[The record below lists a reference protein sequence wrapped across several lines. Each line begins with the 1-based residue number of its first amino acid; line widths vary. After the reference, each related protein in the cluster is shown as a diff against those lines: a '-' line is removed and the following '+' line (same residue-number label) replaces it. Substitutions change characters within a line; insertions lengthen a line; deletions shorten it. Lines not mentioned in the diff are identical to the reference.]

1 MKTRQ
6 EVSSQLS
13 IMAVI
18 LLVIIALFILVVL
31 GVDGKIIRGG
41 GVIAGGRRRLLQ
53 KPTSI
58 HFITDELTSSPRRRR
73 TTIINRGSTIL
84 ALHDWMSTAHQATQ
98 ATSLTPIDDD
108 DDDDEKSSTRS
119 EKWRSVDNKYAP
131 LASAVSSIIVQST
144 QNSRSVLFSPHDI
157 PRGGG
162 GNVVDDDDDEIS
174 NKEKGGRRSNKKRR
188 YNKPRKEEEHVSF
201 LINNEHGV
209 DSSPLEASATL
220 SNNVDTSLTF
230 SSCSDGEEKAPTVTK
245 LGSNNESRSGRKR
258 KRRIKQRQ
266 LQQQKEDDDVVVVDN
281 NFILSSSSSSDE
293 QQSTSSATAHD
304 DRVDT
309 NNDTNDASINPLSG
323 NDDIEEI
330 DYKNM
335 SGSSAYPTIPRT
347 KSRKKRRK
355 RIMNDDSKDG
365 GLAASSIDQ
374 LELEIDMMASSKL
387 ASQMQNN
394 AMSADVF
401 EQKVEAFKVEVRMM
415 ETIKNDE
422 HNISQTMPSIVDNS
436 IMNSDSSIVLPES
449 IIIPR
454 ADASNKASSV
464 IDDKELSTHDKE
476 AKLDSIVETDL
487 KGATNNVDANVSLLN
502 EIVDVVNGQPI
513 AFVDKKV
520 DKKEGTGVNFESS
533 SGGATNT
540 HESVTVGESITL
552 EEETS
557 STAAEMVDTTVTLIS
572 KQQDEECKSIYD
584 GDETLKEETNDG
596 DSLTLSIVTWNL
608 GETEPSMEDAS
619 SFFGRFRNSDLVMI
633 GAQEC
638 EDIKP
643 RRTEGRRSRHFR
655 RLSIMMLGENY
666 VPLAIHSLGGIQCAL
681 YCHRNVLGEVDMI
694 DVADVTCGVG
704 GVFHNKGAIGIY
716 LKMKRRGYDNEQK
729 SSTKTSRILL
739 ITGHLAAHVTN
750 VEARNADYKRIVS
763 ELETHA
769 PIRFLHPLRNADGS
783 PADCD
788 GTHLLNSMDHVFF
801 AGDLNYRINLPRESV
816 ERCIINI
823 QQSRLANAH
832 DHANLLMKKLLRQDQ
847 LLQTISSGRA
857 FTNFCEGKVTFL
869 PTFKFDKGTSDYD
882 TSHKQRIPAWT
893 DRIVFRS
900 NKVNVLEY
908 DSATKA
914 KHSDHRPVFGTFKIG
929 WGIGYTSSVSSKR
942 KLKRAKSINRG

>member
-1 MKTRQ
+1 MMT
-6 EVSSQLS
+6 
-13 IMAVI
+13 VI

-41 GVIAGGRRRLLQ
+41 GGVIAGGRRRLLQ
-53 KPTSI
+53 K
-58 HFITDELTSSPRRRR
+58 R
-73 TTIINRGSTIL
+73 
-84 ALHDWMSTAHQATQ
+84 DWMSTAQQTTQ
-98 ATSLTPIDDD
+98 ATSLTLIDD
-108 DDDDEKSSTRS
+108 DDDDEKSSSRG
-119 EKWRSVDNKYAP
+119 EKWRSV
-131 LASAVSSIIVQST
+131 QST
-144 QNSRSVLFSPHDI
+144 QNGRSVLFSPHDI

-174 NKEKGGRRSNKKRR
+174 NKGKGGRRRNKKRR
-188 YNKPRKEEEHVSF
+188 YNKPREEEEHVSF

-220 SNNVDTSLTF
+220 STDVDTSSTF
-230 SSCSDGEEKAPTVTK
+230 SSCTDGEEKAPTVTK
-245 LGSNNESRSGRKR
+245 RGSNNESRSGRKR

-266 LQQQKEDDDVVVVDN
+266 SQQQKEDDFVDN
-281 NFILSSSSSSDE
+281 NSILSPSSSSDE
-293 QQSTSSATAHD
+293 QHSTSSAAAHD

-323 NDDIEEI
+323 NDGIEEI
-330 DYKNM
+330 DY
-335 SGSSAYPTIPRT
+335 PRT

-355 RIMNDDSKDG
+355 RIVHSSTTMIAAADNDDNDDSKEG
-365 GLAASSIDQ
+365 GLAALSIDQ

-394 AMSADVF
+394 AMSSNVF
-401 EQKVEAFKVEVRMM
+401 EQKVEAFKEEVRMM

-436 IMNSDSSIVLPES
+436 IMNSDSLIVLPES

-454 ADASNKASSV
+454 DDASNNVSSV

-476 AKLDSIVETDL
+476 VKLDSIVQTDL

-502 EIVDVVNGQPI
+502 EIVDVVS
-513 AFVDKKV
+513 
-520 DKKEGTGVNFESS
+520 GVNVESS
-533 SGGATNT
+533 SGGTTNT

-572 KQQDEECKSIYD
+572 KQQEEECKSMSD

-769 PIRFLHPLRNADGS
+769 PIRFLHPPRNADGS

-788 GTHLLNSMDHVFF
+788 GTHLSNSMDHVFF
-801 AGDLNYRINLPRESV
+801 AGDLNYRINLPREYV

-857 FTNFCEGKVTFL
+857 FINFCEGKVTFL

-908 DSATKA
+908 DSATEA

-929 WGIGYTSSVSSKR
+929 WGIGCTSSVSSKR
-942 KLKRAKSINRG
+942 KLKRAKSMNRG